1 MQTTQT
7 RPPIVTVLGHVDHGK
22 TTLLDAIRKSNV
34 ASKEAGGITQS
45 IGAST
50 VTTKEGK
57 TITFIDTPGH
67 AAFSKMRSRGAKV
80 ADLALLVVAADDG
93 VKPQTIEALQLIKA
107 ANIPFIVVAS
117 KVDLPSASVETLYG
131 QLEKEQVLFENRG
144 GATPLVQ
151 VSAKNGTGIEEIL
164 EMISLVADL
173 EEIKADPKAI
183 LEAVVIETT
192 KNTRGLLTSAV
203 VRNGTLKVGQ
213 EVYCE
218 GLRAK
223 VRGLFDDKGQS
234 VKEII
239 CGFPAQILGFEK
251 LPSVGAVISGSEA
264 SMALQVEGKKEL
276 QIKVEEGQLPVI
288 VKAKNAGSLEAIIA
302 GLPKDVVVLDSGVGD
317 VFESDVL
324 LARSSGAKY
333 ILAFESKA
341 PTSVMK
347 LAEAEGVKIEAFQII
362 YELFQK
368 VEEILKGGQIEILGK
383 AEIVASFPFN
393 NKKVAGC
400 RVTLGRINKTD
411 TLIVQRGEKELG
423 RVKIV
428 SLKKQKQDIAE
439 AKIGEEFGVIFAPQ
453 LDFAE
458 GDVIVSVRK

>member
-1 MQTTQT
+1 MEKGI

-34 ASKEAGGITQS
+34 ASKEAGGITQA

-131 QLEKEQVLFENRG
+131 QLEKEQVLFEGRG

-192 KNTRGLLTSAV
+192 KNTRGLLASAV

-223 VRGLFDDKGQS
+223 MRGLFDDKGQN

-251 LPSVGAVISGSEA
+251 LPSVGAVISSSEA
-264 SMALQVEGKKEL
+264 SMALQVEGKKKL
-276 QIKVEEGQLPVI
+276 QIKIEEGQLPVI
-288 VKAKNAGSLEAIIA
+288 VKAKNAGSLEAVLA

-324 LARSSGAKY
+324 LAKSSGAKY

-341 PTSVMK
+341 PTSVIK

-400 RVTLGRINKTD
+400 KVTLGRINKTD
-411 TLIVQRGEKELG
+411 TLIVQRGDKELG

>member
-1 MQTTQT
+1 MEKGI

-50 VTTKEGK
+50 ITTKEGK

-131 QLEKEQVLFENRG
+131 QLEKEQVLFEGRG

-173 EEIKADPKAI
+173 EEIKADPKVI

-218 GLRAK
+218 GLKAK

-288 VKAKNAGSLEAIIA
+288 VKAKNAGSLEAILA

-400 RVTLGRINKTD
+400 KVTLGRINKTD
-411 TLIVQRGEKELG
+411 TLIVQRGDKELG